1 MYVMSS
7 LQDEKYYLRALGDDP
22 RKVSCL
28 EYSDGSYI
36 VLRRVCLYIHT
47 LSHLH
52 TRSHPHTHAQD
63 VADLRTQ
70 FPVLAED
77 IRLPLF
83 CDPEQYFSSVF
94 RVGSPHVQLWT
105 HYDVS
110 APA

>member
-1 MYVMSS
+1 MSS

-36 VLRRVCLYIHT
+36 VNSQACLSVYT
-47 LSHLH
+47 
-52 TRSHPHTHAQD
+52 HPVTPAHMFTPSHTHAQD